1 MGVLEKLGM
10 APESDTEYVSEFD
23 TESEREFTDESV
35 DEFDPNRDPEP
46 GQPAPRTATRPKSKL
61 SQVRDVG
68 PRVTKKMRDDAQS
81 EIESI
86 VQVLALGW
94 GWQAPPCGEAL
105 EEAAP
110 AFAEKLTKIVARNP
124 RWLQKV
130 RDGGLI
136 ADIIAC
142 AGTLAPVAKTAAAYY
157 TQPREGSSDGNG
169 VEFDPT
175 RFQPY
180 DGTGFS
186 RAG

>member
-10 APESDTEYVSEFD
+10 TTESDTEY
-23 TESEREFTDESV
+23 ESEYDRESEQESGE
-35 DEFDPNRDPEP
+35 EFEQEFNPNRDPEP
-46 GQPAPRTATRPKSKL
+46 GQPAPRTATRAKSKL

-110 AFAEKLTKIVARNP
+110 AFAEKLTRIVARNP

-157 TQPREGSSDGNG
+157 TRPKEDSDGHG
-169 VEFDPT
+169 VEFDPS

>member
-1 MGVLEKLGM
+1 MGVLEQLGM
-10 APESDTEYVSEFD
+10 TPETDQEYTSEYD
-23 TESEREFTDESV
+23 MESERESMPEL
-35 DEFDPNRDPEP
+35 EEEYNPNRDPEP
-46 GQPAPRTATRPKSKL
+46 GQPAPRPATRPKSKL

-68 PRVTKKMRDDAQS
+68 PRVTKKMKDDAQG

-110 AFAEKLTKIVARNP
+110 AFAEKLVKIVARNP

-142 AGTLAPVAKTAAAYY
+142 FGTLAPVAKVAAAYY

-175 RFQPY
+175 AFRPY

>member
-1 MGVLEKLGM
+1 MSVLEKLGM
-10 APESDTEYVSEFD
+10 TTQSDQEY
-23 TESEREFTDESV
+23 ESEYDQEPDRESTEEFTE
-35 DEFDPNRDPEP
+35 EYNPNRDPEP
-46 GQPAPRTATRPKSKL
+46 GQPAPRTAARPKTKL

-142 AGTLAPVAKTAAAYY
+142 AGTLAPVAKAAAAYY
-157 TQPREGSSDGNG
+157 TQPREDSSDGNG

-175 RFQPY
+175 AFPAY
-180 DGTGFS
+180 GATGFS